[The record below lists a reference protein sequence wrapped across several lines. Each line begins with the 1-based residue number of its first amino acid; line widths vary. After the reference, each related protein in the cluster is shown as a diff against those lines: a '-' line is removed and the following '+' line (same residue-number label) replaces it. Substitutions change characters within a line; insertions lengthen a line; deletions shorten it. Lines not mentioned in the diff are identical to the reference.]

1 MSQSKHSFSDSAL
14 AEGLATADDA
24 VLQLIYTDIRP
35 GVLRAV
41 VAEGAD
47 ASDGGVFFQAALVDT
62 AELIRSDTLPE
73 GMPMYEA
80 LEEMTIAHFNAWLHD
95 ENAKNITPLEQEVD
109 GDELEQLNAAEP
121 EVSNHW
127 VPSSEHLAET
137 RKHLYTW
144 KKMGELRPSCTTE
157 LLRSGGE
164 SDSICRAELATALGQ
179 PSTDTSLPS
188 WAQTALNRQTDHQI
202 WSKIRQYEQNLDKG
216 LTIDGQEPPKK
227 DNAIARYAF
236 VFLLFATVGYILYA
250 WINAPKPAGEIFKE
264 NFEPPQSL
272 LADINRRFENDTS
285 GIVRPEQCTELLQQ
299 ADAFYAAKNY
309 SGTKDILFQILD
321 QEALG
326 ACHSDACFGLGLV
339 FLKQNEPTDALQYFS
354 KIDNVE
360 AYGEDLYWYQALS
373 FVQIAKMN
381 ANARPLAL
389 RAVERFL
396 DNTNNEERKKQ
407 AEKMLLELK

>member
-1 MSQSKHSFSDSAL
+1 MSQSKHSFSDTAL
-14 AEGLATADDA
+14 TEGLGTADDA
-24 VLQLIYTDIRP
+24 VLQLIYKDIRP

-62 AELIRSDTLPE
+62 AELIRSGAMPE
-73 GMPMYEA
+73 GVPLYTV
-80 LEEMTIAHFNAWLHD
+80 LEEMTIGHFKAWLRD
-95 ENAKNITPLEQEVD
+95 ENAKNTTPPEAEEAGSGAPFDTAQEV
-109 GDELEQLNAAEP
+109 L
-121 EVSNHW
+121 NHW
-127 VPSSEHLAET
+127 VPGSEHMAET

-144 KKMGELRPSCTTE
+144 KKMDELRPSCTTE

-179 PSTDTSLPS
+179 PSTDTTLPA
-188 WAQTALNRQTDHQI
+188 WVQAALNRQTDHQI
-202 WSKIRQYEQNLDKG
+202 WSKMRQYEQNLDKG
-216 LTIDGQEPPKK
+216 LTIGGQELPQS
-227 DNAIARYAF
+227 DNTIMRYAF
-236 VFLLFATVGYILYA
+236 VFLLFATVGYVLYA

-272 LADINRRFENDTS
+272 LADINRRFKNDTS
-285 GIVRPEQCTELLQQ
+285 GIIRPEQCAELLQE

-309 SGTKDILFQILD
+309 TGTKDMLLRILQ
-321 QEALG
+321 QESLG

-339 FLKQNEPTDALQYFS
+339 FLKQNEPGDALQYFS

-360 AYGEDLYWYQALS
+360 AYGEDLYWYQALC
-373 FVQIAKMN
+373 FVQITKIN

-396 DNTNNEERKKQ
+396 ENTNDEVRKKQ